1 MTVARVLTAAR
12 YTVPAEHEAEYLKT
26 ILGLARIGSQRG
38 QRIWLFRQS
47 DAPRRFIEFTEA
59 PTRLA
64 HRRFASKTTPEQQL
78 ERRLTRLAVYDDD
91 AWQLYEEQPLA
102 GTTARDY
109 GESDD

>member
-1 MTVARVLTAAR
+1 MARVLTAAR
-12 YTVPAEHEAEYLKT
+12 CTVPAEHEAEYLKT
-26 ILGLARIGSQRG
+26 ILGLARIGGQRG

-47 DAPRRFIEFTEA
+47 DDPRRFIEFTEA

-109 GESDD
+109 GETDD